1 MCLILQL
8 PQGRSVCCDLSLK
21 GPKHAQQ
28 RTTPQDRGVLL
39 VSREEG
45 QDPQSYYLAVTNDTC
60 DTLHTEADRPQVRR
74 KKKLVLVITLWNWN
88 QKNSMPSRD
97 DIRSLSTEQRWI
109 PPSTV
114 RRDALTPESRNDL
127 IFRKVRGI
135 LNKLTPEKFAKL
147 SNDLLN
153 VELNSHVIL
162 KGVIFLVR
170 VI

>member
-1 MCLILQL
+1 
-8 PQGRSVCCDLSLK
+8 
-21 GPKHAQQ
+21 
-28 RTTPQDRGVLL
+28 
-39 VSREEG
+39 
-45 QDPQSYYLAVTNDTC
+45 
-60 DTLHTEADRPQVRR
+60 
-74 KKKLVLVITLWNWN
+74 
-88 QKNSMPSRD
+88 MPSRD

-162 KGVIFLVR
+162 KGVIFLVCIFSR
-170 VI
+170 DRKIRACFFFFVKLTDGVIIG

>member
-1 MCLILQL
+1 
-8 PQGRSVCCDLSLK
+8 
-21 GPKHAQQ
+21 
-28 RTTPQDRGVLL
+28 
-39 VSREEG
+39 
-45 QDPQSYYLAVTNDTC
+45 
-60 DTLHTEADRPQVRR
+60 
-74 KKKLVLVITLWNWN
+74 
-88 QKNSMPSRD
+88 MPSRD

-162 KGVIFLVR
+162 KGVIFLVSMTQDNVAQIDDDDDIAAQGAR
-170 VI
+170 

>member
-1 MCLILQL
+1 
-8 PQGRSVCCDLSLK
+8 
-21 GPKHAQQ
+21 
-28 RTTPQDRGVLL
+28 
-39 VSREEG
+39 
-45 QDPQSYYLAVTNDTC
+45 
-60 DTLHTEADRPQVRR
+60 
-74 KKKLVLVITLWNWN
+74 
-88 QKNSMPSRD
+88 MPSRD

-170 VI
+170 TTRVSTIDAASSAMSCKDVHDSIKMSI

>member
-1 MCLILQL
+1 MIYHSGGQNTRNNGQPHRTGGCFSCL
-8 PQGRSVCCDLSLK
+8 GRKVRIHK
-21 GPKHAQQ
+21 V
-28 RTTPQDRGVLL
+28 TV
-39 VSREEG
+39 
-45 QDPQSYYLAVTNDTC
+45 AVTNDTC
-60 DTLHTEADRPQVRR
+60 ETLFIKHSQNY
-74 KKKLVLVITLWNWN
+74 TLKIVHYFWHWH

-162 KGVIFLVR
+162 KGVIFLVCMMWTS
-170 VI
+170 

>member
-1 MCLILQL
+1 
-8 PQGRSVCCDLSLK
+8 
-21 GPKHAQQ
+21 
-28 RTTPQDRGVLL
+28 
-39 VSREEG
+39 
-45 QDPQSYYLAVTNDTC
+45 
-60 DTLHTEADRPQVRR
+60 
-74 KKKLVLVITLWNWN
+74 
-88 QKNSMPSRD
+88 MPSRD

-153 VELNSHVIL
+153 VELNSDVIL

-170 VI
+170 YQLDDCSLLRIEPRSSTCCIKRKNYALDVLDL

>member
-1 MCLILQL
+1 
-8 PQGRSVCCDLSLK
+8 
-21 GPKHAQQ
+21 
-28 RTTPQDRGVLL
+28 
-39 VSREEG
+39 
-45 QDPQSYYLAVTNDTC
+45 
-60 DTLHTEADRPQVRR
+60 
-74 KKKLVLVITLWNWN
+74 
-88 QKNSMPSRD
+88 MPSRD

-170 VI
+170 MTQDNVAQIDDDDDDIATQGAW

>member
-1 MCLILQL
+1 
-8 PQGRSVCCDLSLK
+8 
-21 GPKHAQQ
+21 
-28 RTTPQDRGVLL
+28 
-39 VSREEG
+39 
-45 QDPQSYYLAVTNDTC
+45 
-60 DTLHTEADRPQVRR
+60 
-74 KKKLVLVITLWNWN
+74 
-88 QKNSMPSRD
+88 MPSRD

-170 VI
+170 MTQDNVVQIDDDDDIAAQGAR

>member
-1 MCLILQL
+1 
-8 PQGRSVCCDLSLK
+8 
-21 GPKHAQQ
+21 
-28 RTTPQDRGVLL
+28 
-39 VSREEG
+39 
-45 QDPQSYYLAVTNDTC
+45 
-60 DTLHTEADRPQVRR
+60 
-74 KKKLVLVITLWNWN
+74 
-88 QKNSMPSRD
+88 MPSRD

-114 RRDALTPESRNDL
+114 RRDALTHSLTPESRNDL

-162 KGVIFLVR
+162 KGVIFLVCILNYNILQLYFNTI
-170 VI
+170 VIAANVRCLFGEKYILVGN

>member
-1 MCLILQL
+1 
-8 PQGRSVCCDLSLK
+8 
-21 GPKHAQQ
+21 
-28 RTTPQDRGVLL
+28 
-39 VSREEG
+39 
-45 QDPQSYYLAVTNDTC
+45 
-60 DTLHTEADRPQVRR
+60 
-74 KKKLVLVITLWNWN
+74 
-88 QKNSMPSRD
+88 MPSRD

-170 VI
+170 TISKTTMRNNASIYSICIM